1 MLKRS
6 VAVLRGG
13 PSLEYDMSLISGQ
26 AVIDAIDESKYSIVD
41 IFVDKEAAWYHKGLP
56 TNPADI
62 LSKVDMVFNCLHG
75 TYGED
80 GQVQNILEAS
90 AVPFTGPKAFEAAIS
105 FHKALSLQELS
116 KAKIENL
123 KIQGQF
129 FINSISLVDKGALEL
144 SDEVFQKMAPP
155 YILKPVKSGSS
166 FGVVLVNTRDEL
178 ANAIEKLVLEFEEI
192 VVEEFILGTELTVS
206 AVEQMRGEDIYVA
219 PALEILKKDKK
230 IFDAEAKYLEASEE
244 TVRMPAQISSELKDK
259 LTQVSK
265 DIFRRLGARHYARID
280 FIVARDK
287 DIYFLELNALPG
299 LGPNSLLPKTLEAVG
314 IDFPQFVEHIINI
327 TLEN

>member
-1 MLKRS
+1 M
-6 VAVLRGG
+6 
-13 PSLEYDMSLISGQ
+13 EYDMSLISGQ

>member
-1 MLKRS
+1 M
-6 VAVLRGG
+6 
-13 PSLEYDMSLISGQ
+13 EYDMSLISGQ

-41 IFVDKEAAWYHKGLP
+41 IFIDKEAAWYHKGLP
-56 TNPADI
+56 TSPADI

-80 GQVQNILEAS
+80 GQVQNILEAA

-116 KAKIENL
+116 KAKIGNL

-129 FINSISLVDKGALEL
+129 FINSLSLVDKGALEL
-144 SDEVFQKMAPP
+144 SDEVFQKIAPP

-206 AVEQMRGEDIYVA
+206 IVEKMRGEDIYVA

-259 LTQVSK
+259 LMQVSK
-265 DIFRRLGARHYARID
+265 DVFKRLGARHYARID

-314 IDFPQFVEHIINI
+314 IDFPQFVEHVIS
-327 TLEN
+327 TSLES

>member
-1 MLKRS
+1 M
-6 VAVLRGG
+6 
-13 PSLEYDMSLISGQ
+13 EYDMSLISGQ

-41 IFVDKEAAWYHKGLP
+41 IFIDKEAAWYHKGLP
-56 TNPADI
+56 TSPADI

-80 GQVQNILEAS
+80 GQVQNILEAA

-116 KAKIENL
+116 KAKIGNL

-129 FINSISLVDKGALEL
+129 FINSLSLVDKGALEL
-144 SDEVFQKMAPP
+144 SDEVFQKIAPP

-206 AVEQMRGEDIYVA
+206 IVEKMRGEDIYVA

-259 LTQVSK
+259 LMQVSK
-265 DIFRRLGARHYARID
+265 DVFKRLGARHYARID

-314 IDFPQFVEHIINI
+314 IDFPQFVEHVISI
-327 TLEN
+327 TLES